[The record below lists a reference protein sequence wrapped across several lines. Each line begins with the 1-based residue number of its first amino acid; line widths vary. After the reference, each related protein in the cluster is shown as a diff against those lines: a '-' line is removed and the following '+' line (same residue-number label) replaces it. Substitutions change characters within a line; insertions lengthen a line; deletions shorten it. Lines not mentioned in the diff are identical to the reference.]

1 MGKQYTEKEIHQK
14 CDEALKN
21 PASFYAK
28 GFVNYRGCCPDAG
41 IPYTEVVAEYLCR
54 HLQEYINGIPMI
66 RRTLSYRTY
75 THDGVYSL
83 TSNREEEITAMK
95 MFNFCKSGGCYE
107 KIGEILDYQTPLK
120 DRQRDKAG
128 KIDLLAYDG
137 KILRMLELKKPHTG
151 ETILRCVLEGYTYLR
166 TADTAKLTSDFNIPT
181 DTPVKASPFVFENSL
196 PYKEYR
202 SDRPHLKKLMELLDS
217 EPFFIRQVSDEYEV
231 F

>member
-1 MGKQYTEKEIHQK
+1 
-14 CDEALKN
+14 
-21 PASFYAK
+21 
-28 GFVNYRGCCPDAG
+28 
-41 IPYTEVVAEYLCR
+41 
-54 HLQEYINGIPMI
+54 MI

-151 ETILRCVLEGYTYLR
+151 ETMLRCVLEGYTYLR
-166 TADTAKLTSDFNIPT
+166 TADTANRSLSVRFQTNTKFSDRSKSNSPPCCRGGLLYCLQKRQQEDAFMAEKQFTQSEPIQTGDDLTCPNCGNHR
-181 DTPVKASPFVFENSL
+181 VWWL
-196 PYKEYR
+196 PYPKFDVAK
-202 SDRPHLKKLMELLDS
+202 SSIQKGGNDT
-217 EPFFIRQVSDEYEV
+217 
-231 F
+231 